1 MRNDDEENRTPT
13 GRVPRSR
20 PEFGAPYGSE
30 KKFEDRHSEV
40 VFNTDLSE
48 LEKRIEAQFS
58 ASSTKLL
65 DPHKI
70 TAAIIN
76 GVMYSEV
83 TPEQRRRAKSLNFS
97 QMYSPEGYHL
107 PERAR
112 LIAIYTKEEIV
123 QIQIDTKWP
132 GTLDIHDHI
141 KNFFKPKV

>member
-30 KKFEDRHSEV
+30 KKFEDHHSEV
-40 VFNTDLSE
+40 VFNTDFAD
-48 LEKRIEAQFS
+48 LEKRIKAQFS
-58 ASSTKLL
+58 ASSTQLL

-70 TAAIIN
+70 TAAIIH

-83 TPEQRRRAKSLNFS
+83 TPQQRRHAKSINFM

-132 GTLDIHDHI
+132 GTLDLHDHI